1 MERDLRARMRKL
13 PALTLLCVCVFVCV
27 WAKQR
32 RDGPTNRSPDT
43 FETNYRF
50 SGSLIDLCCWCRC
63 RCYRL
68 LPLPAEREKE
78 RLDSGIVIEFNRK
91 YVSVYPLRRVYTARS
106 TLIES
111 KPTKTTTTSSP
122 RTRAIRRSRRIRE
135 TGHESVGVA
144 SPQPNAIYRINCRGE

>member
-1 MERDLRARMRKL
+1 M
-13 PALTLLCVCVFVCV
+13 CVCVCV
-27 WAKQR
+27 GEAEER
-32 RDGPTNRSPDT
+32 RSYESVSRYLRDELSFFRIINRPVLVVVAVLPSAPSPP
-43 FETNYRF
+43 R
-50 SGSLIDLCCWCRC
+50 
-63 RCYRL
+63 
-68 LPLPAEREKE
+68 ERERERK

-111 KPTKTTTTSSP
+111 KPTKTTTTTTSSR

>member
-1 MERDLRARMRKL
+1 MRKL
-13 PALTLLCVCVFVCV
+13 PALTLLCVCVCVCV
-27 WAKQR
+27 CRWNEAEER
-32 RDGPTNRSPDT
+32 RSYESVSRYLRDELSFFRIINRPV
-43 FETNYRF
+43 
-50 SGSLIDLCCWCRC
+50 LL
-63 RCYRL
+63 L
-68 LPLPAEREKE
+68 AVVAVPVPLPPPVLPLPAE

-111 KPTKTTTTSSP
+111 KPTKTTSSP

-144 SPQPNAIYRINCRGE
+144 SPQPDAIYRINCRGE